1 MEKTDQKGG
10 SHPCGTCSLS
20 GHFRKE
26 KKKNFEN
33 TGNISAEWLA
43 NFFLLLLCDH
53 EFDSAIFFMFV
64 LITVINPLV
73 AHYDTLKL
81 KVRAI

>member
-1 MEKTDQKGG
+1 MKITG
-10 SHPCGTCSLS
+10 ST
-20 GHFRKE
+20 
-26 KKKNFEN
+26 
-33 TGNISAEWLA
+33 SAEWLA

-53 EFDSAIFFMFV
+53 EFDCAIFFMLV

>member
-1 MEKTDQKGG
+1 MDPTPAVLAVLVGILE
-10 SHPCGTCSLS
+10 
-20 GHFRKE
+20 RK
-26 KKKNFEN
+26 KRKILKI

-53 EFDSAIFFMFV
+53 EFHCAIFFMFV

-73 AHYDTLKL
+73 THYDTLKL